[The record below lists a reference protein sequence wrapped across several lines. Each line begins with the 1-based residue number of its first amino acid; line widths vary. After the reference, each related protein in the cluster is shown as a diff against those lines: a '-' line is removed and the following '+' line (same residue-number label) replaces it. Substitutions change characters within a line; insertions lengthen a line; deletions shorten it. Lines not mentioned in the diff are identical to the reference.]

1 MSASSKQLTAQ
12 QAVLRGQLIISLPV
26 CVIIV
31 SGCLLS
37 SLLPRLIA
45 ILCVVLSI
53 AAAWLWWSL
62 LFRSGETGSQHSNA
76 PLEETLT
83 LAVQRG
89 LIWSKDSFFEKT
101 EKSLRQKRR
110 PFE

>member
-1 MSASSKQLTAQ
+1 MSASSKQVTAQ

-37 SLLPRLIA
+37 FLLPRLIA
-45 ILCVVLSI
+45 VLGVVLSI
-53 AAAWLWWSL
+53 ATAWLWWSL
-62 LFRSGETGSQHSNA
+62 FVPIWRNWLQHSNA
-76 PLEETLT
+76 PLEETLS

-89 LIWSKDSFFEKT
+89 LIWSKGSVFEKT

-110 PFE
+110 PLK